1 MPATTENLLAS
12 PEPFWLPR
20 GALRRLLSGAGYC
33 GNPSRFFGAVSAAFE
48 WCRLLRKSYSL
59 LQSRFGGFR
68 GALRRL
74 LRVAGYRGKPSRF
87 SGVVSTAPGGVET
100 AFERCWLPRK
110 LFSLLR
116 SRFGGSGGA
125 LKRLLRV
132 ADYRGKP
139 SRFPGA
145 ISSAPGA
152 VETAFEW
159 CRLLRKSSLKPFRRL
174 WGGVEVA
181 FESCRLPRKP
191 FSLLVSRFGGP
202 GGR

>member
-1 MPATTENLLAS
+1 MPATEGNFLAS
-12 PEPFWLPR
+12 SEPFRRPR
-20 GALRRLLSGAGYC
+20 RAL
-33 GNPSRFFGAVSAAFE
+33 
-48 WCRLLRKSYSL
+48 K
-59 LQSRFGGFR
+59 
-68 GALRRL
+68 RL
-74 LRVAGYRGKPSRF
+74 LRVSGYSGKPSRF
-87 SGVVSTAPGGVET
+87 PGAVSAFPGAVEATFERCRLLVSSEPFRRLRGGVEA
-100 AFERCWLPRK
+100 AFESCPLPRK
-110 LFSLLR
+110 TFSRLQ
-116 SRFGGSGGA
+116 SQFGGSRGA

-191 FSLLVSRFGGP
+191 FSLLRSRFGGP